1 MFFTILFIGNFE
13 KLQKFKSTGNVLET
27 SWNFMRC
34 PPENECLNN
43 HHSCDPVTQ
52 VCIDTLEGF
61 ECKCNDGKLYIL
73 SIYRNFGPANDVG
86 RHMWLEGCPNPSKM
100 EQSWECT
107 FLRLFTHTNTKLASK
122 TNSIIGL
129 QRYQQASTANTAH

>member
-61 ECKCNDGKLYIL
+61 ECKCNDGKLCIL
-73 SIYRNFGPANDVG
+73 LIYRNFGPANDVG
-86 RHMWLEGCPNPSKM
+86 RVSNSLSVHSVNLFKLIKSNFILETEAK
-100 EQSWECT
+100 
-107 FLRLFTHTNTKLASK
+107 R
-122 TNSIIGL
+122 I
-129 QRYQQASTANTAH
+129 